1 LNSTPTRYFWISC
14 IALCALSRGLCAD
27 EPDGVTLPQRNL
39 KRIVERQKIILD
51 NANKGG
57 ETLDV
62 ESIRVQLQEVCH
74 EYDLL
79 VHDSPNFAA
88 GYASYGYLLS
98 KLGMQKEAA
107 IMLLKA
113 NSLDPDIPLVK
124 NQIGNYLA
132 EEGRPLEAIN
142 YYIAAIKLAPDQ
154 PLYHYQLGSLLY
166 EARNDFIKKGIY
178 TRPQLD
184 ETMLSAFKKA
194 AELAPERIEFTY
206 RYAEAFYDLEKP
218 DWPGALIQWAHLEE
232 KAKTNLERETMRLHA
247 VNVLIKDNRYDHASL
262 LIRTISEPQL
272 DKQKQKL
279 ITELNRLLK
288 K

>member
-1 LNSTPTRYFWISC
+1 
-14 IALCALSRGLCAD
+14 
-27 EPDGVTLPQRNL
+27 
-39 KRIVERQKIILD
+39 
-51 NANKGG
+51 
-57 ETLDV
+57 
-62 ESIRVQLQEVCH
+62 
-74 EYDLL
+74 
-79 VHDSPNFAA
+79 
-88 GYASYGYLLS
+88 
-98 KLGMQKEAA
+98 
-107 IMLLKA
+107 
-113 NSLDPDIPLVK
+113 
-124 NQIGNYLA
+124 
-132 EEGRPLEAIN
+132 
-142 YYIAAIKLAPDQ
+142 
-154 PLYHYQLGSLLY
+154 LY

-247 VNVLIKDNRYDHASL
+247 VNVLMKDNRYDHASL

>member
-1 LNSTPTRYFWISC
+1 
-14 IALCALSRGLCAD
+14 
-27 EPDGVTLPQRNL
+27 VTLPQRNL

-247 VNVLIKDNRYDHASL
+247 VNVLMKDNRYDHASL